1 MWFGTL
7 AGLNCYDG
15 YTFKVFTR
23 QEYNQ
28 NSLPD
33 NFIESMVEQ
42 KVMVAKHLY
51 YVMKN
56 Y

>member
-33 NFIESMVEQ
+33 NFIESTLDLHPRITDKIERIN
-42 KVMVAKHLY
+42 L
-51 YVMKN
+51 
-56 Y
+56 